1 MRGGHGAPS
10 AGRSAQWSGS
20 GGAGRELGWV
30 LCLEPAPP
38 RSAASPGGEPLGAHG
53 AATGSTSRPSWAG
66 QSQGQQATS
75 CQADPARIQV
85 ASPRPLPAPLS
96 PWGAAGSGSCL
107 SRERPARAQ
116 GWHYGSGRGFG
127 HSLGGHRKQGII
139 LRHSLPWEAAI
150 PAGAAST
157 GGRLYPQ
164 KRRWPSKPPALG
176 RGAGAVPGGKPSR
189 RAATPAPSSAPGEPQ
204 APSSGATAAGKELSG
219 EAIGVKK
226 NPFPAARA
234 VLLNVLQNV
243 LMQLPFPGG
252 I

>member
-1 MRGGHGAPS
+1 MRGGHSAPS
-10 AGRSAQWSGS
+10 IGRSAQRSGS
-20 GGAGRELGWV
+20 GGTGRELGWV

-38 RSAASPGGEPLGAHG
+38 CNAAWPGAQPLGAHG
-53 AATGSTSRPSWAG
+53 AAAGSTSQPSQAR

-85 ASPRPLPAPLS
+85 ASLQALPAPLS

-107 SRERPARAQ
+107 SRERPARAR
-116 GWHYGSGRGFG
+116 GWHYSSGR
-127 HSLGGHRKQGII
+127 SLGGHRKQGII
-139 LRHSLPWEAAI
+139 LWHSLPWEAAI

-157 GGRLYPQ
+157 RGRLHSQ
-164 KRRWPSKPPALG
+164 KRQWPSKPPALG
-176 RGAGAVPGGKPSR
+176 RGAGAVPGGKLSR

-219 EAIGVKK
+219 EAIGMKK

-234 VLLNVLQNV
+234 VLLNILQNV